1 MLLRLKAQTLCLV
14 IFQMAVAWQSRDR
27 ERMGRNTVETTVKKQ
42 NEFEVF
48 GKFKLNNLAV
58 CGILV

>member
-1 MLLRLKAQTLCLV
+1 
-14 IFQMAVAWQSRDR
+14 MAVAWQSRDR